1 MAGREKQ
8 AYPGC
13 PAVQKS
19 GRVGTGLLIEY
30 SASPWSWTEA
40 LCKALAELEGLRKS
54 LKSLQML
61 TAPTEPEML
70 PMVAFLKL
78 AVLRVLLER
87 LTQGSFQELD
97 EALLPPPPS
106 PSSRAPPSLGSCS
119 LPPPPEERG
128 PHILRTIDFLSSTAA
143 AAGTALSLWAR
154 GVTGG
159 FPQLSAAREE
169 QRWGRKIA
177 AQRG

>member
-8 AYPGC
+8 ACPGC

-97 EALLPPPPS
+97 EALLPPPPQPLLPGPALPGVLQPAPTPRGEGS
-106 PSSRAPPSLGSCS
+106 PHSPD
-119 LPPPPEERG
+119 
-128 PHILRTIDFLSSTAA
+128 H
-143 AAGTALSLWAR
+143 
-154 GVTGG
+154 
-159 FPQLSAAREE
+159 
-169 QRWGRKIA
+169 
-177 AQRG
+177 

>member
-8 AYPGC
+8 ACPGC

-97 EALLPPPPS
+97 EALLPPP
-106 PSSRAPPSLGSCS
+106 APPPGPR
-119 LPPPPEERG
+119 PPWG
-128 PHILRTIDFLSSTAA
+128 PAA
-143 AAGTALSLWAR
+143 CPHPQRR
-154 GVTGG
+154 GVPTFSG
-159 FPQLSAAREE
+159 PLIS
-169 QRWGRKIA
+169 
-177 AQRG
+177 